1 MGGRRN
7 GKGKEKGK
15 KNGGKG
21 GILCSCDFF
30 LGKAPAN
37 ADRKPQLPHYFCTNN
52 TPFATGN
59 KRSAANDVKLLG

>member
-1 MGGRRN
+1 MN

-37 ADRKPQLPHYFCTNN
+37 PDRKPQLP
-52 TPFATGN
+52 P
-59 KRSAANDVKLLG
+59 LLLHKQYALRNGQ